1 MEMEHDTPINKTLD
15 ENSTMQY
22 KAPKAEQEDFES
34 EQAKKEVSESM
45 KRKAITQSVMKSQ
58 SEYNKNLAETT
69 KYR

>member
-1 MEMEHDTPINKTLD
+1 MEHDTPINKTLD

-22 KAPKAEQEDFES
+22 KAQKAEQEEFES
-34 EQAKKEVSESM
+34 EQAKTEGLESM

-58 SEYNKNLAETT
+58 SQYNKALAETT

>member
-22 KAPKAEQEDFES
+22 KAPKAEQEEFES

-58 SEYNKNLAETT
+58 SE
-69 KYR
+69 